1 MRDSFNYKYI
11 TFIVLISA
19 LGGLLF
25 GYDWVVIGGAKR
37 FYEVFFDIREMP
49 ALQGWVM
56 SSALLGC
63 LLGAISAGTVSDILG
78 RKKPLIFAAALFT
91 LSAIGTGAS
100 HNLAFFIIW
109 RIMGGLGIGM
119 ASVLSPIYIAE
130 VSPAKMRGRFVAI
143 NQLTIVIGILLAQI
157 INWVIAQDVPAGF
170 TDAQILESWN
180 GQHAWRWMFWAE
192 TLFAGLFFLLAFF
205 IPESPRWLVKANS
218 GKNASEILAKIG
230 GKEYAKTSYQS
241 IKETLGEEKARIDFK
256 DLKTPKIKRIVFIGV
271 VLAILQQW
279 CGINVIF
286 NYADEI
292 FTQAGYGIN
301 DMLLNIVATGSVNLL
316 FTLVGMAVIDRWG
329 RRFLLLLGLGG
340 LSIIY
345 LFFGMFYHLELKGFI
360 MLASVLIGIS
370 LYAMTLAP
378 TTWVVLSEIF
388 PNKVRGLAMSIA
400 TMALWSACFA
410 ITYAFPVLNKW
421 AGASGTF
428 WTFGIICL
436 AGFIFIRKYLPE
448 TKGKS
453 LEEIENEL

>member
-1 MRDSFNYKYI
+1 MRVSFNYKYI

-49 ALQGWVM
+49 SLQGWVM

-100 HNLAFFIIW
+100 NNLAFFIIW

-157 INWVIAQDVPAGF
+157 INWAIARDVPAGF

-180 GQHAWRWMFWAE
+180 GQYAWRWMFWAA
-192 TLFAGLFFLLAFF
+192 TFFAGLFFLLAFF
-205 IPESPRWLVKANS
+205 IPESPRWLVKANK
-218 GKNASEILAKIG
+218 GIKATEILAKIG

-241 IKETLGEEKARIDFK
+241 IKETLGEETAKIDFK
-256 DLKTPKIKRIVFIGV
+256 DLKAPKIKRIVFIGV

-292 FTQAGYGIN
+292 FTQAGYDIN

-428 WTFGIICL
+428 WTFGIICV

-453 LEEIENEL
+453 LEEIEREL